1 MKWLELPDERKRQ
14 ILDEASAR
22 LQASPNAI
30 EKDWWVTIVLKAAFN
45 TEYAKDIIFKGGTSL
60 SKSWQLVKRFS
71 EDIDL
76 AINRSTLGFGEQLTI
91 TQNKLLKRAGAQFT
105 RTVFKD
111 ALEKGLYTLGVPKEM
126 ISITAKP
133 PRPNFP
139 EVDPQELSVVYQSVL
154 AHEPY
159 IIPIVKIEMSVR
171 SITEPAFER
180 NISSLLDE
188 AIPGQNY
195 AGETFTVRAIDPR
208 ITILEKIF
216 LMHEEFTKP
225 VERIRTERMSRHLH
239 DLEQTMETE
248 HSLQATSNYDFYMQI
263 FNHRKH
269 IIRQRNVSYDHH
281 GHDTISFIPPA
292 EWIAAYKEDYEKMRL
307 TMFRGEV
314 AGFEKVIERLTTLQ
328 ERIRGSRDMF
338 S

>member
-14 ILDEASAR
+14 ILDEASGR
-22 LQASPNAI
+22 LQAAPNAI
-30 EKDWWVTIVLKAAFN
+30 EKDWWVTIVLKAVFN

-111 ALEKGLYTLGVPKEM
+111 ALEKELYALGVPKEM

-133 PRPNFP
+133 SRPNFP
-139 EVDPQELSVVYQSVL
+139 EVDPQELSVVYQSVF
-154 AHEPY
+154 AHESY

-188 AIPGQNY
+188 AIRGQNY
-195 AGETFTVRAIDPR
+195 SGETFTVRAIDPR

-225 VERIRTERMSRHLH
+225 VDRIRKERMSRHLH

-248 HSLQATSNYDFYMQI
+248 HSLQATGDYDLYLRI
-263 FNHRKH
+263 FEHRKN
-269 IIRQRNVSYDHH
+269 IIRQRNVSYDRHSQS
-281 GHDTISFIPPA
+281 TIQFIPPA
-292 EWIAAYKEDYEKMRL
+292 EWIPAYKEDYEKMKL

-314 AGFEKVIERLTTLQ
+314 PSFEEVIERLNELQ
-328 ERIRGSRDMF
+328 MRIRGSREMF